1 MILRRKDVKKIVKLK
16 VRAEAIY
23 SQIGMAGEVDQF
35 SFVNATLLA
44 SVILIVWFVVKR
56 LFSRGHFVH
65 GFHEKYVLLTG
76 CDSGFGKVT
85 ALELDRLGFNV
96 FATCLTK
103 EGQEELNAVCSERL
117 KTIHLDVTDSQEIR
131 DALGFVMQNL
141 PANTGL
147 WGLINNAGIARIGP
161 VEWQSLEDYKRVA
174 DVNLWGLIDVTKVF
188 LPLIK
193 KECGRIIN
201 LASIAGRA
209 SLPHASSY
217 SISKFGVEAFSD
229 ALRRELKSRGVKVS
243 VIEPGFFKTNIT
255 NKENLQGMWKELWAK
270 LDPNLKEEYGYGFY
284 QTSVSNMLKGMV
296 DTCASPHLCKVV
308 DAIVHA
314 LASQNPKSRYVVG
327 WDAKLLWIWISW
339 LPAPV
344 GDALLNMLGDKTELT
359 KEPRKHR
366 TRNGNNNIIETS
378 FA

>member
-1 MILRRKDVKKIVKLK
+1 MFGTHGK
-16 VRAEAIY
+16 VFERAEAIY

>member
-1 MILRRKDVKKIVKLK
+1 MMISHFRNDSN
-16 VRAEAIY
+16 RAEAIY

-44 SVILIVWFVVKR
+44 SVVLIVWFVVSR

-314 LASQNPKSRYVVG
+314 LAAQNPKSRYVIG